1 MVQPCRVWWLVLT
14 AAALLIG
21 SPSFAHEAT
30 EVDLALVLAVDVSS
44 SMDSDEQDLQRQG
57 YVNALRS
64 AMVLGAIRSG
74 RTGRIAVI
82 YVDWSDAF
90 DQRIVVPWTVIGDHE
105 QATIFARAL
114 EEKATRMARGATS
127 ISGAIDFGRRLLMTA
142 PFVAAR
148 KVIDISGD
156 GKNNHGASVAQ
167 ARSATLFQDITI
179 NGLPLVFKNRDRP
192 PDLWNDVEHY
202 YRDCVIGGVG
212 AFMVPVYRTAQFAD
226 AIRDK
231 LVREIA
237 SPAPDPAFAGANSEP
252 RVDCREGAGKGPMR

>member
-114 EEKATRMARGATS
+114 EEKATRMARGIVAAVADKDAAHELDIISGFTCLSGTIGLSSHLTFFFRITRACFQKRLLSVCS
-127 ISGAIDFGRRLLMTA
+127 ISRPVSSLSSGSSPRCSCSACSRR
-142 PFVAAR
+142 
-148 KVIDISGD
+148 S
-156 GKNNHGASVAQ
+156 
-167 ARSATLFQDITI
+167 
-179 NGLPLVFKNRDRP
+179 
-192 PDLWNDVEHY
+192 W
-202 YRDCVIGGVG
+202 
-212 AFMVPVYRTAQFAD
+212 
-226 AIRDK
+226 
-231 LVREIA
+231 
-237 SPAPDPAFAGANSEP
+237 
-252 RVDCREGAGKGPMR
+252 

>member
-1 MVQPCRVWWLVLT
+1 MFRPCRFWLACV

-21 SPSFAHEAT
+21 SSSFAYEPT

-44 SMDSDEQDLQRQG
+44 SMDADEQDLQRQG
-57 YVNALRS
+57 YVAAFRS
-64 AMVLGAIRSG
+64 AAVLGAIRSG
-74 RTGRIAVI
+74 RIGRIAVI

-90 DQRIVVPWTVIGDHE
+90 DQRIVVPWTVIGDRE
-105 QATIFARAL
+105 QATIFARTL
-114 EEKATRMARGATS
+114 EEKPTRNSLGATS
-127 ISGAIDFGRRLLMTA
+127 ISGAIDLGRRLLMTA
-142 PFVAAR
+142 PYLAAR

-156 GKNNHGASVAQ
+156 GRNNHGASVAQ

-179 NGLPLVFKNRDRP
+179 NGLPLIFKSRGRQ
-192 PDLWNDVEHY
+192 PDPWSDVERY

-212 AFMVPVYRTAQFAD
+212 AFMVPVYRAAQFAD

-237 SPAPDPAFAGANSEP
+237 SPAPDPTLARVNSVS
-252 RVDCREGAGKGPMR
+252 RLDCREGAGKGSMR